1 MATRTWLAGSDD
13 HAATGGNWAN
23 GLPQSGDVL
32 NITTG
37 GTIDFTE
44 LTGDFSATIAGPLQV
59 SGTVDL
65 SDVALQ
71 PYNDPVTKVS
81 SSIQGQ

>member
-1 MATRTWLAGSDD
+1 MATRTWLGGSDN
-13 HAATGGNWAN
+13 HATTLVDWAN

-37 GTIDFTE
+37 GTVDFSG
-44 LTGDFSATIAGPLQV
+44 LTGDFSATIVGPLQV

-65 SDVALQ
+65 SNGPMAMCYRAVEW
-71 PYNDPVTKVS
+71 
-81 SSIQGQ
+81 